1 MKPLDCKE
9 LVSRISFRRGLKSP
23 LACGSS
29 VNVEVI
35 LASEFAEVLPGL
47 ADDCTIS
54 VCWMDVSA
62 RETAAEGASGGHGH
76 VEVVTC
82 ARDRD
87 RLGIKLQVPHAAGTY
102 RLQVRATACTR
113 PAYILPLESD
123 DVKCAQGPISEVPNF
138 LIACYRHL
146 AFPSCY
152 PSCRLAPSSVSSS
165 SGPQA
170 LWVREEY
177 GTCLGSHTWDSS
189 VVLMRALAREEEAG
203 TLGCERRRVALDLGA
218 GVGIGGLWLAHWAG
232 FQTCVLTDKEE
243 LVPLM
248 RANITLNG
256 PLPAEH
262 RQEVR
267 AQTLEWSRAEDT
279 DGLLAQRE
287 MEGGEAIDLIL
298 ASDVLYDLQAAAH
311 LSAVLR
317 RLARPQQTPVYLAQ
331 RLRADRQDLT
341 ALMAAQPEL
350 WDTFSA
356 ELVFT
361 EAGVAVYRMFVRD

>member
-1 MKPLDCKE
+1 
-9 LVSRISFRRGLKSP
+9 
-23 LACGSS
+23 

-54 VCWMDVSA
+54 VCWTDITA
-62 RETAAEGASGGHGH
+62 RETVVEGESGRHGH
-76 VEVVTC
+76 AEVVTC

-87 RLGIKLQVPHAAGTY
+87 HLGIKLQVPHAAGTY
-102 RLQVRATACTR
+102 RLKVHATACTR
-113 PAYILPLESD
+113 AAYILPLESD
-123 DVKCAQGPISEVPNF
+123 DVECVQGPISGIPNF

-146 AFPSCY
+146 AFPACY
-152 PSCRLAPSSVSSS
+152 PSSRLAPSSSSS
-165 SGPQA
+165 SSSSSSVAQT

-189 VVLMRALAREEEAG
+189 VVLMRALAREEGAG
-203 TLGCERRRVALDLGA
+203 TLGCEQRRVALDLGA
-218 GVGIGGLWLAHWAG
+218 GVGVGGLWLAHCAG
-232 FQTCVLTDKEE
+232 FQTCVLTDKDE

-248 RANITLNG
+248 QANITLNG
-256 PLPAEH
+256 PLPTEH
-262 RQEVR
+262 QEVR
-267 AQTLEWSRAEDT
+267 AQALEWSRAEDT
-279 DGLLAQRE
+279 DGLLAERE

-298 ASDVLYDLQAAAH
+298 ASDVLYDLQAAAQ
-311 LSAVLR
+311 LSIVLR

-341 ALMAAQPEL
+341 ALMATQPEL
-350 WDTFSA
+350 WGAFST

-361 EAGVAVYRMFVRD
+361 EAGVAVYRMFVCD